1 MPAAYQAKQSNMTME
16 TYGWQVRNASSV
28 RFSWP
33 LQFYQLQA
41 FQVPQNMSDLKVR
54 TLTQSETKK
63 ESFLPS

>member
-1 MPAAYQAKQSNMTME
+1 MD
-16 TYGWQVRNASSV
+16 TYDWQVRNASSV

-41 FQVPQNMSDLKVR
+41 FQAPQNMSDLRVR

-63 ESFLPS
+63 ESFLS